1 MESSLN
7 AATTTAVSTTTTT
20 TTTPTQIM
28 IVRTRSRSKRPER
41 LDFSGIVTPALDDGV
56 DRLPPMEGG
65 VEEDACPLSPSL
77 LSGRFTGAPPP
88 TPINNEGDEDDDATV
103 HLVID
108 GGDEEDDAVAT
119 PLHPPP
125 SPTDIFEELNEDTME
140 ERPKENERRKVVP
153 ETPSP
158 HRNPGTPYHDCVG
171 LACTKAGHH
180 FKPTPRDLSSLPRPE
195 MEGAPRATAREVKLK
210 RKMIVLDDDVS
221 QLTPAEHAEI
231 LLLQA
236 QKKVKSAIGM
246 IKKSVDDTR
255 CNNPL
260 RRIHVVRGGAPIAS
274 TSTPPRSYARSAA
287 RDRNKAVMDFVDRHC
302 SSLDMTLWGTDS
314 AVGRMMSEAHEPP
327 EMRRARQRAAA
338 GCSIVDTQPP
348 AEGMRRW
355 MESAGEGR
363 LPWNAHSHHRAA
375 LVAELC
381 ILCKFANVGQE
392 SVHLVMQILDRVVG
406 VWDSLLPPHPDADR
420 GGGGASQSQ
429 QTVRLRLYGGT
440 HQRYGAGLEGED
452 GGLRSPSS
460 RAAGEGGHSRLHVH
474 LPREGDFLL
483 QSSKN
488 GPSWRDRLPS
498 QPLLRDE
505 RAV

>member
-1 MESSLN
+1 
-7 AATTTAVSTTTTT
+7 
-20 TTTPTQIM
+20 
-28 IVRTRSRSKRPER
+28 
-41 LDFSGIVTPALDDGV
+41 
-56 DRLPPMEGG
+56 MEGG

-88 TPINNEGDEDDDATV
+88 TPISNKGDEDDDATV

-180 FKPTPRDLSSLPRPE
+180 FKPTPRDLSSLPWPE
-195 MEGAPRATAREVKLK
+195 MEEAPRATAREVKLK

-236 QKKVKSAIGM
+236 QKKVKSAIVM
-246 IKKSVDDTR
+246 IKRSVDDTR

-260 RRIHVVRGGAPIAS
+260 RRIHADRLHLHPASLVRPLGSPAQEQGRDGLCGQALFL
-274 TSTPPRSYARSAA
+274 PRH
-287 RDRNKAVMDFVDRHC
+287 DP
-302 SSLDMTLWGTDS
+302 
-314 AVGRMMSEAHEPP
+314 VGDGLCCGPDDE
-327 EMRRARQRAAA
+327 
-338 GCSIVDTQPP
+338 
-348 AEGMRRW
+348 
-355 MESAGEGR
+355 
-363 LPWNAHSHHRAA
+363 AA

-406 VWDSLLPPHPDADR
+406 VWDSLLPPILMP
-420 GGGGASQSQ
+420 
-429 QTVRLRLYGGT
+429 T
-440 HQRYGAGLEGED
+440 EGE
-452 GGLRSPSS
+452 
-460 RAAGEGGHSRLHVH
+460 V
-474 LPREGDFLL
+474 
-483 QSSKN
+483 
-488 GPSWRDRLPS
+488 
-498 QPLLRDE
+498 E
-505 RAV
+505 RASRNRPYDFDCMGAPINDMALDWRVRTVAYAVLQAVQP

>member
-1 MESSLN
+1 
-7 AATTTAVSTTTTT
+7 
-20 TTTPTQIM
+20 
-28 IVRTRSRSKRPER
+28 
-41 LDFSGIVTPALDDGV
+41 
-56 DRLPPMEGG
+56 
-65 VEEDACPLSPSL
+65 
-77 LSGRFTGAPPP
+77 
-88 TPINNEGDEDDDATV
+88 
-103 HLVID
+103 
-108 GGDEEDDAVAT
+108 
-119 PLHPPP
+119 
-125 SPTDIFEELNEDTME
+125 
-140 ERPKENERRKVVP
+140 
-153 ETPSP
+153 
-158 HRNPGTPYHDCVG
+158 
-171 LACTKAGHH
+171 
-180 FKPTPRDLSSLPRPE
+180 

-406 VWDSLLPPHPDADR
+406 VWDSLLPPILMP
-420 GGGGASQSQ
+420 
-429 QTVRLRLYGGT
+429 T
-440 HQRYGAGLEGED
+440 EGEVERASRNRPYD
-452 GGLRSPSS
+452 FDCMGAPINDMALDWRVRTVAYAVLQAVQPVRADTAVFTSTYLAKVISFFS
-460 RAAGEGGHSRLHVH
+460 RARTGRAGETVFPLNPSCAMS
-474 LPREGDFLL
+474 E
-483 QSSKN
+483 QSDGMVYDVADIADK
-488 GPSWRDRLPS
+488 RDRS
-498 QPLLRDE
+498 ADDIFNN
-505 RAV
+505 ADMK

>member
-125 SPTDIFEELNEDTME
+125 SPTNIFEELNEDTME

-171 LACTKAGHH
+171 LACTKTGHH

-246 IKKSVDDTR
+246 LKKSVDDTR

-260 RRIHVVRGGAPIAS
+260 RRIHVDCAAVTGLTADEVQPIAMRMHRL
-274 TSTPPRSYARSAA
+274 TLELPAAPYEWKSAVA
-287 RDRNKAVMDFVDRHC
+287 GFVGC
-302 SSLDMTLWGTDS
+302 SSLGEFLDMADT
-314 AVGRMMSEAHEPP
+314 MSPYYNGEC
-327 EMRRARQRAAA
+327 RR
-338 GCSIVDTQPP
+338 
-348 AEGMRRW
+348 
-355 MESAGEGR
+355 
-363 LPWNAHSHHRAA
+363 
-375 LVAELC
+375 
-381 ILCKFANVGQE
+381 
-392 SVHLVMQILDRVVG
+392 
-406 VWDSLLPPHPDADR
+406 PPHPYLKWC
-420 GGGGASQSQ
+420 
-429 QTVRLRLYGGT
+429 T
-440 HQRYGAGLEGED
+440 
-452 GGLRSPSS
+452 
-460 RAAGEGGHSRLHVH
+460 
-474 LPREGDFLL
+474 EGDVYYMKRNYMI
-483 QSSKN
+483 SRHN
-488 GPSWRDRLPS
+488 PVNVD
-498 QPLLRDE
+498 DD
-505 RAV
+505 VDI

>member
-1 MESSLN
+1 
-7 AATTTAVSTTTTT
+7 
-20 TTTPTQIM
+20 
-28 IVRTRSRSKRPER
+28 
-41 LDFSGIVTPALDDGV
+41 
-56 DRLPPMEGG
+56 
-65 VEEDACPLSPSL
+65 
-77 LSGRFTGAPPP
+77 
-88 TPINNEGDEDDDATV
+88 
-103 HLVID
+103 
-108 GGDEEDDAVAT
+108 
-119 PLHPPP
+119 
-125 SPTDIFEELNEDTME
+125 ME
-140 ERPKENERRKVVP
+140 E
-153 ETPSP
+153 
-158 HRNPGTPYHDCVG
+158 
-171 LACTKAGHH
+171 
-180 FKPTPRDLSSLPRPE
+180 
-195 MEGAPRATAREVKLK
+195 APRATAREVKLK

-327 EMRRARQRAAA
+327 EMRRARQRAAT

-348 AEGMRRW
+348 AGGMRRW

-406 VWDSLLPPHPDADR
+406 VWDSLLPPILMP
-420 GGGGASQSQ
+420 
-429 QTVRLRLYGGT
+429 T
-440 HQRYGAGLEGED
+440 EGEVERASRNRPYD
-452 GGLRSPSS
+452 FDCMGAPINDMALDWRVRTVAYAVLQAVQPVRADTAVFTSTYLAKVISFFS
-460 RAAGEGGHSRLHVH
+460 RARTGRAGETVFPLNPSCAMS
-474 LPREGDFLL
+474 E
-483 QSSKN
+483 QSDGMVYDVADIADK
-488 GPSWRDRLPS
+488 RDRSADDIFNNADMKVDPYTM
-498 QPLLRDE
+498 PTVDTI
-505 RAV
+505 AK